1 MYFGQ
6 NLSKTDHKVLSNA
19 ISLIQEGVCNRVDL
33 GHGMILYKV
42 PSNNP
47 NKYTIRLDIKMEV
60 HPDDART

>member
-1 MYFGQ
+1 MYTRQ
-6 NLSKTDHKVLSNA
+6 SLDKSDLKAASRA
-19 ISLIQEGVCNRVDL
+19 ISLIQEGTCNRVDL
-33 GHGMILYKV
+33 GHGMIIYKV

>member
-6 NLSKTDHKVLSNA
+6 NLSKTDHKVISKA
-19 ISLIQEGVCNRVDL
+19 ISLIQGGTCNRVDL
-33 GHGMILYKV
+33 GHGMIIYKV

>member
-6 NLSKTDHKVLSNA
+6 HLSKTDHKVISNA
-19 ISLIQEGVCNRVDL
+19 ISLIQEGACNRVDL
-33 GHGMILYKV
+33 GHGMIIYKV